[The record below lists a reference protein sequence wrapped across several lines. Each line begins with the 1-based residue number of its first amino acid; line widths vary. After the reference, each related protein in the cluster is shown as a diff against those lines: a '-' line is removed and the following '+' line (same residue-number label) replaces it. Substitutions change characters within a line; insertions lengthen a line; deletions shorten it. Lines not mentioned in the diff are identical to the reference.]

1 MTSGGTGRDRL
12 HRDMVLKTTKDDAVT
27 RLQEIL
33 RTNRGS
39 GRGGTYAVC
48 SSHPAVIE
56 AALQQSLADGSLR
69 HIESTSSQVNQF
81 GGYTSSTP
89 SQFAQWIDSKAKK
102 IGLPANRILL
112 GGDHLGPFP
121 WRNEGSATAMEKA
134 CRLVGDCIAAGY
146 RKIHLDTSMGCADD
160 PKPAISEKMIASRA
174 ARLCHAAEEA
184 YRELPSDSH
193 QPVYVIG
200 TEVPTPGGETQDTGA
215 PVVTRADDVHR
226 TFEVFRHAFVE
237 LGLDATWERVIAL
250 VGQPG
255 VEFGSN
261 SIFEYDR
268 AKAAPLSAALQSH
281 PGIVYEAHSSD
292 YQTQQALTYMV
303 EDHFAILKVGP
314 WLTFAYREA
323 VLALSAVER
332 ELDQNTSG
340 RRNSAVRE
348 ALEQAMLQDPTH
360 WRAYYQGEDQ
370 ELRRD
375 RVYAYSDRC
384 RYYWHHPGVQEE
396 ITRLIDNLSTRPIPL
411 TLLSQFLP
419 LEYQAIRA
427 GALKGAPEQL
437 IQYHIRNVLAVY
449 ANACLVK
456 PLA

>member
-1 MTSGGTGRDRL
+1 M
-12 HRDMVLKTTKDDAVT
+12 
-27 RLQEIL
+27 
-33 RTNRGS
+33 
-39 GRGGTYAVC
+39 
-48 SSHPAVIE
+48 
-56 AALQQSLADGSLR
+56 
-69 HIESTSSQVNQF
+69 
-81 GGYTSSTP
+81 
-89 SQFAQWIDSKAKK
+89 AKK

-146 RKIHLDTSMGCADD
+146 RKIHLDTSMGFADD

-237 LGLDATWERVIAL
+237 LGLDAAWERVIAL
-250 VGQPG
+250 VVQPG

-323 VLALSAVER
+323 VVALSAVER

-340 RRNSAVRE
+340 RRTSAVRE

-360 WRAYYQGEDQ
+360 WRSYYQGEDQ

-396 ITRLIDNLSTRPIPL
+396 IRRLIDNLSTRPIPL

-427 GALKGAPEQL
+427 GALKGTPEQL

-456 PLA
+456 RLA